1 MVGFVP
7 YFWIIGFMKRFLY
20 QSLIDHLSK
29 KQVTL
34 LVGARQVGK
43 TTLLR
48 QVNDHL
54 KTTGATAFFVSL
66 ENRKTLQL
74 LNEDPQNLFQLIPAT
89 AAGSRIYV
97 LIDEIQ
103 YLDDPSNF
111 LKFHYDTAGEQL
123 KFVVT
128 GSSHF
133 YIDRKFK
140 DSMAGRKRIFE
151 LPTLGLDE
159 VLHFRGRDEL
169 VPYVGSGQIPLLYK
183 DEIMQHFYDY
193 LVYGGYPEV
202 VLSSSIEERKAVLKE
217 LRNAYAKKD
226 VQEAGLQHPDLYLRL
241 MKITADQISSLFN
254 INALASELSADN
266 KTLKNYLW
274 VMQKSFHVHCV
285 SPFHKR
291 VASELRKMPKVF
303 FADLGLRNSLLN
315 NFSPIGTRD
324 DKGELLEN
332 YLYLRLKQ
340 TAEEERIKYW
350 RTQNKQEVDFVLQ
363 HDDGT
368 AAAYEVKWQA
378 KSFRPSK
385 YAYFQKTYP
394 EIPLACISREN
405 AFEADLRA
413 KISPS

>member
-1 MVGFVP
+1 V
-7 YFWIIGFMKRFLY
+7 KRFLY
-20 QSLIDHLSK
+20 QSLIDHLPK

-48 QVNDHL
+48 QVQDHL
-54 KTTGATAFFVSL
+54 KVAGETSFFLSL
-66 ENRKTLQL
+66 ENRQTLQL
-74 LNEDPQNLFQLIPAT
+74 LNNDPQNLFQLIPAT
-89 AAGSRIYV
+89 VSGSRIVV

-111 LKFHYDTAGEQL
+111 LKFHYDTAGERL
-123 KFVVT
+123 KFVAT

-133 YIDRKFK
+133 YIDQKFK

-169 VPYVGSGQIPLLYK
+169 VPYVGSGPIPLLYK

-202 VLSSSIEERKAVLKE
+202 VLASGIEERKEILRE

-226 VQEAGLQHPDLYLRL
+226 ILEAGLQHPDLYLRL
-241 MKITADQISSLFN
+241 MKITADQIGALFN
-254 INALASELSADN
+254 INALATELAADN

-274 VMQKSFHVHCV
+274 VMQKSFHVHCAT
-285 SPFHKR
+285 PFHKR

-315 NFSPIGTRD
+315 NFSPIGARD
-324 DKGELLEN
+324 DRGDLLEN
-332 YLYLRLKQ
+332 YVYLRLRPS
-340 TAEEERIKYW
+340 AEEERIKYW
-350 RTQNKQEVDFVLQ
+350 RTQNKQEVDFVVQ
-363 HDDGT
+363 RDDGT
-368 AAAYEVKWQA
+368 AAAYEVKWSA
-378 KSFRPSK
+378 AAYRPSK
-385 YAYFQKTYP
+385 YTYFQKAYP
-394 EIPLACISREN
+394 EIPLTCISREN
-405 AFEADLRA
+405 AFEANFKL
-413 KISPS
+413 

>member
-1 MVGFVP
+1 
-7 YFWIIGFMKRFLY
+7 MKRFIY
-20 QSLIDHLSK
+20 SDLIKHLPK

-43 TTLLR
+43 TTLLK

-54 KTTGATAFFVSL
+54 KASGKPSFFLSL
-66 ENRKTLQL
+66 ENRQTLQL
-74 LNEDPQNLFQLIPAT
+74 LNESPQNLFQLIPAPMDGARMT
-89 AAGSRIYV
+89 L

-111 LKFHYDTAGEQL
+111 LKFHYDVSGEQL

-151 LPTLGLDE
+151 LPSLGLDE
-159 VLHFRGRDEL
+159 VLHFRGRDDL

-193 LVYGGYPEV
+193 LVYGGYPDV
-202 VLSSSIEERKAVLKE
+202 VLATDLSERREILKE
-217 LRNAYAKKD
+217 LRNSYAKKD

-254 INALASELSADN
+254 VNALASELSADN

-315 NFSPIGTRD
+315 NFSPIGARED
-324 DKGELLEN
+324 RGELLEN
-332 YLYLRLKQ
+332 YVYLRLKQ
-340 TAEEERIKYW
+340 AAEEERVKYW
-350 RTQNKQEVDFVLQ
+350 RTQNKQEVDFVVQ
-363 HDDGT
+363 HDDGM
-368 AAAYEVKWQA
+368 AAAFEVKWNE
-378 KSFRPSK
+378 KSFRDSK
-385 YAYFQKTYP
+385 FAYFRKTYP
-394 EIPLACISREN
+394 EIPLQCISLAN
-405 AFEADLRA
+405 AFEADFSA
-413 KISPS
+413 GGIAE